1 MEYRVSELAAA
12 AGVSVDTVRYYQA
25 HGLLHGPKRSGRHAL
40 YTEHHLARL
49 KKIRRLQRDGLPLG
63 VIRRL
68 LTGKREEAALVRA
81 LEESGGERRMT
92 RPELAAEAG
101 VPEALIGAV
110 ADAGIVEPVRV
121 GGEER
126 YGSLEV
132 EMARA
137 GLALLREGVPL
148 TELLALAIHQ
158 ADATR
163 EVVDR
168 AIELFD
174 KHVRRDRSG
183 EERDAAEVIEA
194 FERLLPTV
202 VGLVARH
209 FHRTLVARA
218 LARLEANGDRDGL
231 AHALTAT
238 AKGRLELR
246 WR

>member
-1 MEYRVSELAAA
+1 MQYRVAELAAA
-12 AGVSVDTVRYYQA
+12 AGVSVDTIRYYQA
-25 HGLLHGPKRSGRHAL
+25 QGLLDAPKRSGRHAL
-40 YTEHHLARL
+40 YTERHLARL

-63 VIRRL
+63 VIRRVV
-68 LTGKREEAALVRA
+68 TGKREEASLLRA
-81 LEESGGERRMT
+81 LEESGGERQMT

-101 VPEALIGAV
+101 VPEALITAV

-126 YGSLEV
+126 YGSLDV

-168 AIELFD
+168 AIEMFD
-174 KHVRRDRSG
+174 RHVRRDRQG
-183 EERDAAEVIEA
+183 EERDAAEVVEA

-202 VGLVARH
+202 VGLVAHH
-209 FHRTLVARA
+209 FQRTLVSRA
-218 LARLEANGDRDGL
+218 LARLEQNGDHDGL
-231 AHALTAT
+231 QHALAAT